1 MLRRFHTLFV
11 KGELKIQQEIEIKVV
26 ERRTQPLF
34 GFSFT
39 GLAAFS
45 LPLSEIFPAFSP
57 LFNFPTDRIARIN
70 SRL

>member
-11 KGELKIQQEIEIKVV
+11 KGELKIQQEIKVV